1 MLLELGDERLGRQ
14 RRARRRTLRGGGLS
28 VSQPQIE
35 VLTFAGCPHT
45 QPALEL
51 VERIVDELALEAS
64 VRHVDVSDL
73 EQAEAHRF
81 LGSPS
86 IRVNGR
92 DIEPGRASATTTDSP
107 AGSTEPRPA

>member
-1 MLLELGDERLGRQ
+1 M
-14 RRARRRTLRGGGLS
+14 LRGGGLS

-64 VRHVDVSDL
+64 VHHVDVSDL

-92 DIEPGRASATTTDSP
+92 DIEPGAGERTDYTL
-107 AGSTEPRPA
+107 ACRIYRTETGITGEPDERWLREALVEAA